1 MEKLNSLKFWVS
13 PRLIPTTEDAIA
25 RSKRDRHSFH
35 NDSFLN
41 SRIEVQVIQQG
52 QKRNTGRTH
61 SPNSAHRKI
70 DKLDFIVRERERSY
84 IQELCLVAL
93 RSLLFCMLVSK
104 PTVSSSI

>member
-1 MEKLNSLKFWVS
+1 MFWIS
-13 PRLIPTTEDAIA
+13 PRLIPTTEDVLA

-41 SRIEVQVIQQG
+41 CLIEVQIIQQG

-70 DKLDFIVRERERSY
+70 EKLDFTVREREVVNQRAIFGSFTITIVLYVSFETYCKLKY
-84 IQELCLVAL
+84 IKYIFIC
-93 RSLLFCMLVSK
+93 K
-104 PTVSSSI
+104 